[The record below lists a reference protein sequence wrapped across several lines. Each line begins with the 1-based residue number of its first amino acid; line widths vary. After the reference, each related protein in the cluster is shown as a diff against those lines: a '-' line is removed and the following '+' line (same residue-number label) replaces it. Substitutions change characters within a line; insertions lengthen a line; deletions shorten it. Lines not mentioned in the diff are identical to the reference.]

1 MSRANY
7 LKHLEHDLDASK
19 KIINDLVQEVYEL
32 REHLKTVQ
40 PILNAQPQRKQE
52 QAYT

>member
-40 PILNAQPQRKQE
+40 PHAESKRKQE
-52 QAYT
+52 QASA